1 MKKLSE
7 EEKKYFRKV
16 FEEKNSIIEYA
27 YGWGWIP
34 IKTEK
39 ELDFILNSS
48 ANYSIRIVDFEPY
61 GDINEFLD
69 KQKSHGPYLI
79 PNNITTKK
87 LIYPIEIKNDGITI
101 YTGSGGYGEVYSEF
115 VTYNALKKYYTW
127 QDDYPC
133 GKFNLKI

>member
-7 EEKKYFRKV
+7 EEKKHYREV

-27 YGWGWIP
+27 NGWGWVP
-34 IKTEK
+34 IKTK
-39 ELDFILNSS
+39 DELERILNSTD
-48 ANYSIRIVDFEPY
+48 YSIRIIDFEPY
-61 GDINEFLD
+61 GNITEFLD

-79 PNNITTKK
+79 PINIQPKK
-87 LIYPIEIKNDGITI
+87 LIYPIEIKDDGITI

-115 VTYNALKKYYTW
+115 VKYNALKKYYTW

-133 GKFNLKI
+133 GKF